1 MAVSLNRNARLQQE
15 NHFLSLQ
22 QERYE
27 NLCMAIEEA
36 RQARHDIRHHFVRLS
51 ALAEQ
56 GDMEKIK
63 EYLSAATGKISDYN
77 LHFCENQAVDSVFG
91 YYSTLA
97 RKRKHSFSCNGFPA
111 C

>member
-1 MAVSLNRNARLQQE
+1 MFLMMAVSLNRNARLQQE

-36 RQARHDIRHHFVRLS
+36 KQARHDIRHHFVQLS
-51 ALAEQ
+51 SLAEQ

-63 EYLSAATGKISDYN
+63 KYLSATTDIIPPLPKKKIF
-77 LHFCENQAVDSVFG
+77 LFMHW
-91 YYSTLA
+91 
-97 RKRKHSFSCNGFPA
+97 FP
-111 C
+111 CPLIFP